1 MPLTNQELAKIR
13 TQVAQNLAAAFLSG
27 EWTAE
32 GMERTGAAALD
43 VDGALPWLQRLI
55 SEILDA
61 DDAPYPPAPDKLAG
75 LIFESRTFR
84 RVQHRER
91 TKPLIER
98 TVTASPRFAPVAPF
112 MNLDIPRL
120 ETQQDLCDWLGLPF
134 SKIEW
139 FADIERY
146 RAFATEEASR
156 HYSTLWTPRKSGP
169 PRPIEAPKPFLKTI
183 QRQILRGI
191 LDRVPA
197 HDAAHGF
204 VKGRSCLSGAARHAG
219 EEVVLAVDL
228 RDFFPSIPA
237 RRVHGL
243 FRSLGYPWGVAR
255 YLTGLCVT
263 ATPPSA
269 IRLLPPDD
277 RPDWFARAKLR
288 TPHLPQGAPTSPAL
302 ANLCAWRLDCR
313 LDGLAR
319 RMDARYTRYADDMA
333 FSGDADFA
341 RRADGFL
348 RAVDAIC
355 RDAGFS
361 VNPRKTRIM
370 GKGGR
375 QRVTG
380 LVVNQHVNVP
390 RAEYDA
396 LKAILHNSARHGPEI
411 QNRNA
416 HPDFRRHLDGRV
428 TWVENVNPRKGHRLR
443 LAFQEIEWG

>member
-1 MPLTNQELAKIR
+1 MPLTNRELAGLR
-13 TQVAQNLAAAFLSG
+13 RSVAQNFAAAFLSG

-32 GMERTGAAALD
+32 GMEISGAAAL
-43 VDGALPWLQRLI
+43 GADIGPNWLQRLI
-55 SEILDA
+55 QEILEAA
-61 DDAPYPPAPDKLAG
+61 DTPYPPGPDKLAG
-75 LIFESRTFR
+75 LIYESRIFR

-91 TKPLIER
+91 TSPLIER
-98 TVTASPRFAPVAPF
+98 TITASPRFAPAAPF
-112 MNLDIPRL
+112 RDLDIPRL
-120 ETQQDLCDWLGLPF
+120 ETLQDLSDWLGLPF

-139 FADIERY
+139 FADVEGY
-146 RAFATEEASR
+146 RASAAAEESR
-156 HYSTLWTPRKSGP
+156 HYSYTWTPRKSGR

-191 LDRVPA
+191 LDPVPA

-204 VKGRSCLSGAARHAG
+204 VKGRSCVSGAARHAG
-219 EEVVLAVDL
+219 EDVVLAVDL

-243 FRSLGYPWGVAR
+243 LRSLGYPWGVAR

-263 ATPPSA
+263 TMPPSA
-269 IRLLPPDD
+269 IRALPPDD
-277 RPDWFARAKLR
+277 RPEWFTRARLR

-302 ANLCAWRLDCR
+302 ANLCAWRLDRR

-319 RMDARYTRYADDMA
+319 RMDARYTRYADDLA

-341 RRADGFL
+341 QRADGFL
-348 RAVDAIC
+348 RTVKAIC

-380 LVVNQHVNVP
+380 LVVNSHVNVP
-390 RAEYDA
+390 RAEFDA
-396 LKAILHNSARHGPEI
+396 LKAILHNSACHGPET
-411 QNRNA
+411 QNRDA

-443 LAFQEIEWG
+443 RAFQEIDWG